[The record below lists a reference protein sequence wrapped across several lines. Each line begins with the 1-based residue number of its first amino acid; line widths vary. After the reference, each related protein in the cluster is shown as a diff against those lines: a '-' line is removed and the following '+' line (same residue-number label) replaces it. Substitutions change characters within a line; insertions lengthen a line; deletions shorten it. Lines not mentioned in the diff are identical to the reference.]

1 MTARAGTAPTI
12 QTREE
17 ILERARAMV
26 PTLRQQ
32 ALRTEQARTIPVET
46 HRAFE
51 SAGFY
56 KLFQPARYGG
66 YEMPLGMMIEVA
78 AELGR
83 GCGSSA
89 WVFTN
94 LAVQNW
100 EIGMALPSAQE
111 DVWGKNPSAL
121 AASSFPVKG
130 GAARRVD
137 GGVVLNGTWSFAS
150 GIDFADW
157 ENLQVFVPNDGAPPS
172 HHLVLVPRADFGV
185 EDDWF
190 VTGLSGTGSKSV
202 VLKDVFV
209 PAHRML
215 HTRLVTGGPS
225 PGSAANTGALYRIPP
240 LTLGAAAFC
249 GPALG
254 IASGALELLE
264 EELGTR
270 VSVGGARLCEQP
282 TVQLRLSEAAAE
294 IRCARIL
301 LLRVC
306 DDAMQ
311 LAEAGGKP
319 PIEQRAVWRRDFAYA
334 GQLCVRAVERLYP
347 LVGGRGLQR
356 DSLFQLAWRDVHAAV
371 SQVAMAWDVQAINAA
386 RISFGMPSLDPR
398 L

>member
-1 MTARAGTAPTI
+1 MAARAGTASSI
-12 QTREE
+12 RTREE

-26 PTLRQQ
+26 P
-32 ALRTEQARTIPVET
+32 ALRERALRAEQARTIPVET

-51 SAGFY
+51 AAGFY
-56 KLFQPARYGG
+56 RLFQPARYGG
-66 YEMPLGMMIEVA
+66 YEMPIGMMIEVA

-100 EIGMALPSAQE
+100 EIGMALPAAQE
-111 DVWGKNPSAL
+111 DVWGQNRGAL

-130 GAARRVD
+130 GNGRRVD
-137 GGVVLNGTWSFAS
+137 GGLLLNGVWSFAS

-157 ENLQVFVPNDGAPPS
+157 ENLQVFLPNDNAPPS
-172 HHLVLVPRADFGV
+172 HHLVLVPKADYTI

-209 PAHRML
+209 PEHRML
-215 HTRLVTGGPS
+215 HTQLLTGGPS
-225 PGSAANTGALYRIPP
+225 PGSAANASALYQVPP
-240 LTLGAAAFC
+240 LTIGAAAFC

-264 EELGTR
+264 EEMGGR

-282 TVQLRLSEAAAE
+282 SVQLRLSEAAAE
-294 IRCARIL
+294 IRCARVL
-301 LLRVC
+301 LLGTC
-306 DDAMQ
+306 EDAMR

-319 PIEQRAVWRRDFAYA
+319 PLEQRALWRRDFAYA
-334 GQLCVRAVERLYP
+334 GQLCVRAVQRLFP
-347 LVGGRGLQR
+347 LVGGRGLRQ

-371 SQVAMAWDVQAINAA
+371 SQLGVAWDVQAINAA
-386 RISFGMPSLDPR
+386 RIRFGMPSLDPR